1 MPEPSLARRRS
12 VFRTLWHNGIREPGH
27 LAETTGIPV
36 STVYRYVDKMKK
48 TGKLEPLP
56 RSGRPRV
63 LSPKK
68 RRQLGRFVARNPQES
83 ASELATKLNANNPDL
98 NVTTR
103 TVQREL
109 VKLGW
114 KVGVPKKVPFLTP
127 KHRENRVE
135 WATKHLRQ
143 NWRHVVFSDEATFQ
157 LHSNTIPMRYKVGS
171 ERPQRPMPKHSF
183 KVHVWGAFSAKGPV
197 GFHVFTGIMDGE
209 LYRKIITE
217 NLFDNAKEV
226 MGRYWVFQQDN
237 DPKHTAKATIKLLN
251 DQRVQVLDWPSNSP
265 DLNPIENLWAI
276 MKRRVEKEVNKQVC
290 EKNPVNSAVFQEII
304 RSEWNNIEETI
315 LLNLVNSMRKR
326 LGQVLAKNG
335 NKINY

>member
-1 MPEPSLARRRS
+1 M
-12 VFRTLWHNGIREPGH
+12 
-27 LAETTGIPV
+27 
-36 STVYRYVDKMKK
+36 
-48 TGKLEPLP
+48 
-56 RSGRPRV
+56 
-63 LSPKK
+63 
-68 RRQLGRFVARNPQES
+68 
-83 ASELATKLNANNPDL
+83 
-98 NVTTR
+98 
-103 TVQREL
+103 
-109 VKLGW
+109 
-114 KVGVPKKVPFLTP
+114 
-127 KHRENRVE
+127 
-135 WATKHLRQ
+135 
-143 NWRHVVFSDEATFQ
+143 
-157 LHSNTIPMRYKVGS
+157 
-171 ERPQRPMPKHSF
+171 
-183 KVHVWGAFSAKGPV
+183 
-197 GFHVFTGIMDGE
+197 FTGIMDGE